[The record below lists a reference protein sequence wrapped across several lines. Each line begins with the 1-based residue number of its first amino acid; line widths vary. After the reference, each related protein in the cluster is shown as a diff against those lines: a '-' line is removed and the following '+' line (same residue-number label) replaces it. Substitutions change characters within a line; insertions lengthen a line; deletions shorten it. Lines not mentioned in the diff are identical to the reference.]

1 MSHAGKGDSCTA
13 MDGTVVYQTTADLDE
28 MELSTAVLMSLESL
42 PGYDVEN
49 GETVVFDSVDLD
61 ALDELFTMPTADTPR
76 GCVTFPV
83 DEYQLTVTAAGEIT
97 IRT

>member
-13 MDGTVVYQTTADLDE
+13 MDGTVVYQTTVNLAE
-28 MELSTAVLMSLESL
+28 TELSTAVLMSLESI
-42 PGYDVEN
+42 PGYDIEN
-49 GETVVFDSVDLD
+49 GDTVVFDSIDLD
-61 ALDELFTMPTADTPR
+61 ALDELFTTTTDTPR

-83 DEYQLTVTAAGEIT
+83 DEYQLTVTASGEIT